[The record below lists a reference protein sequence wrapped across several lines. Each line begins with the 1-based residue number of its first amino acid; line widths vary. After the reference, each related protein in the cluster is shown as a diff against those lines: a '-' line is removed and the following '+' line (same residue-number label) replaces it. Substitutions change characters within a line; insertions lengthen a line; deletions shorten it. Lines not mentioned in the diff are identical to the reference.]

1 MMNGIRI
8 LSLNR
13 DAVFSRMLAYELR
26 RAGHSIAAPGEP
38 ADCCLLDLDAGLS
51 AVPGLPVIGYSRTL
65 QAEDAPFCTCVLP
78 RPFPI
83 DALLD
88 ALSALMLEDENPTP
102 QNRIRRDDSSRMLWL
117 GTARLGLMPAE
128 YALFCRLFDAN
139 GEPVS
144 RAALIDALPS
154 GNTPGS
160 NLLEVTVCTLRRKL
174 EDSFGIRPIRT
185 VRGIGYRYCE

>member
-1 MMNGIRI
+1 
-8 LSLNR
+8 
-13 DAVFSRMLAYELR
+13 
-26 RAGHSIAAPGEP
+26 
-38 ADCCLLDLDAGLS
+38 
-51 AVPGLPVIGYSRTL
+51 
-65 QAEDAPFCTCVLP
+65 
-78 RPFPI
+78 
-83 DALLD
+83 
-88 ALSALMLEDENPTP
+88 MLEDENPTP